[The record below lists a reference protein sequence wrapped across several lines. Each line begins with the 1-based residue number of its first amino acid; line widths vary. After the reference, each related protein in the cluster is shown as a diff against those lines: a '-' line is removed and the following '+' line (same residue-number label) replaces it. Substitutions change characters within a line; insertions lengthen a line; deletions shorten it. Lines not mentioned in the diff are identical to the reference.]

1 MAEGAPLWQLL
12 VMLRCMSCRSTA
24 SNVIQPMRYVITLLA
39 FMVSTILPSRA
50 VDDQPLD
57 IAAEFQKFCLDT
69 EMNARSLAELI
80 AEQRLERVPRVEVT
94 QYMQG
99 ILPFHINAY
108 SLRGEAYLVWSVQ
121 GDVFGS
127 HIRQVP
133 TGERPISDPISPD
146 HIIPDILGV
155 GVEPHIGS
163 TSCAIMSVD
172 NVLPSYDDVFA
183 LEFQGISPGAI
194 KLSRHVVLRYPSM
207 SVAARHFVWEV
218 GDELHVNYIHAYD
231 ASFSDLSASRA
242 VRPDED
248 VSSYLFPH

>member
-1 MAEGAPLWQLL
+1 MQL
-12 VMLRCMSCRSTA
+12 
-24 SNVIQPMRYVITLLA
+24 MRYVITLL
-39 FMVSTILPSRA
+39 FSLVSSILPAHA

-69 EMNARSLAELI
+69 EMNARRLAALI
-80 AEQRLERVPRVEVT
+80 AEHGLERVPRDEVS

-108 SLRGEAYLVWSVQ
+108 SLRGGAFLVWSVQ
-121 GDVFGS
+121 GDVFGGQ
-127 HIRQVP
+127 IRQVP
-133 TGERPISDPISPD
+133 TGERPISDPINPD

-163 TSCAIMSVD
+163 TSCAIISVD
-172 NVLPSYDDVFA
+172 NVLPSYDDVFP

-194 KLSRHVVLRYPSM
+194 KLSRHVVMRYPSM

-231 ASFSDLSASRA
+231 GSFSNLSASHS

-248 VSSYLFPH
+248 VSTYLFPE

>member
-12 VMLRCMSCRSTA
+12 VMLRCMSCSPTA
-24 SNVIQPMRYVITLLA
+24 SDIVQLMHYVITLLI
-39 FMVSTILPSRA
+39 FMVSTVLPSRA
-50 VDDQPLD
+50 ADDQPLD

-69 EMNARSLAELI
+69 EMNARSFAALI
-80 AEQRLERVPRVEVT
+80 AEHRLERVPRDEVT

-133 TGERPISDPISPD
+133 TGERPLSDPISPD

-155 GVEPHIGS
+155 GGEPHIGS
-163 TSCAIMSVD
+163 RNCAIISVD
-172 NVLPSYDDVFA
+172 NVLPSHDDVFA
-183 LEFQGISPGAI
+183 FEYKGISPGAI
-194 KLSRHVVLRYPSM
+194 KLSRHVVLRYPSI
-207 SVAARHFVWEV
+207 SVAARHFAWEV

-242 VRPDED
+242 VHPDED
-248 VSSYLFPH
+248 VSSYLFPQ

>member
-12 VMLRCMSCRSTA
+12 VMLRCMSCSPTA
-24 SNVIQPMRYVITLLA
+24 SDIVQLMHYVITLLI
-39 FMVSTILPSRA
+39 FMVSTVLPSRA
-50 VDDQPLD
+50 ADDQPLD

-69 EMNARSLAELI
+69 EMNARSFAALI
-80 AEQRLERVPRVEVT
+80 AEHRLERVPRDEVT

-163 TSCAIMSVD
+163 TSCAIMTVD

-194 KLSRHVVLRYPSM
+194 KLSRNVVMRYPSM

-231 ASFSDLSASRA
+231 ASFSNLSASHA
-242 VRPDED
+242 VRPNED
-248 VSSYLFPH
+248 VSTYLFPE

>member
-1 MAEGAPLWQLL
+1 MAESALLWQLL
-12 VMLRCMSCRSTA
+12 AMLRCMSCSSTA
-24 SNVIQPMRYVITLLA
+24 SDLTQLMRYVITFLFFL
-39 FMVSTILPSRA
+39 VSAILPAHA
-50 VDDQPLD
+50 VDDEPLD

-69 EMNARSLAELI
+69 EMNARSLAALI
-80 AEQRLERVPRVEVT
+80 AEHGLERVPRDEVT

-121 GDVFGS
+121 GDVFGN

-133 TGERPISDPISPD
+133 AGERPISDPISPD

-155 GVEPHIGS
+155 GVERHIGS

-172 NVLPSYDDVFA
+172 NVLPSHEDVFG
-183 LEFQGISPGAI
+183 LEFQGSSPGAI
-194 KLSRHVVLRYPSM
+194 KLSRHLVMRYPSM

-218 GDELHVNYIHAYD
+218 SDELHVNYIHAYD
-231 ASFSDLSASRA
+231 ASFSNLSASQA

-248 VSSYLFPH
+248 VSSYLFPE